1 MEVERV
7 EVGMGESVYVVEDCE
22 RVFSVG
28 ELVEYWEGPV
38 VRTYRTDSG
47 DPAFVKEKYG
57 LGWYGIRSKWWEALG
72 GEIDECIGKAC
83 TKTAHFRNKLE
94 VLEVQE

>member
-28 ELVEYWEGPV
+28 ELVEYWVRV
-38 VRTYRTDSG
+38 VWD
-47 DPAFVKEKYG
+47 KN
-57 LGWYGIRSKWWEALG
+57 G
-72 GEIDECIGKAC
+72 G
-83 TKTAHFRNKLE
+83 KL
-94 VLEVQE
+94 